1 MSDRDTLDQVIAER
15 DFLAGL
21 VAQHEAHLR
30 TFSADLQHVLMAQLG
45 GQAQGV
51 EYVEA
56 WQRLHALIAPV
67 ATGYA
72 STSAELDQAQAD
84 HAARLN
90 ALVARHDESAATD
103 AIVQT
108 DSQEI
113 YELRVGLV
121 HANAA
126 MFTGHRFVHAR
137 LSQIL
142 SSYREL
148 VLRHMPQFTPDE
160 WAALAEMLNDECNE
174 AHYDYLQR
182 LDEDEQVSDHLPHGP
197 FTTDV
202 DRLATVAADR
212 AAQRTAQQQQKNAD
226 HFGIF
231 APTVDLLDLAARLSA
246 LTDVQ
251 RLATFEKLMPLL
263 YPERCDLVAYDEAHS
278 AVMDAAI
285 TELLN
290 TPR

>member
-1 MSDRDTLDQVIAER
+1 MKSNIQDSTRSLGCAATAGADDELHQVTAER

-21 VAQHEAHLR
+21 VEQHEARLR
-30 TFSADLQHVLMAQLG
+30 TFSADLQDVLMAQLG
-45 GQAQGV
+45 DVELGA
-51 EYVEA
+51 EYVAA

-72 STSAELDQAQAD
+72 STSAELEQAQAD

-108 DSQEI
+108 DTPEI

-148 VLRHMPQFTPDE
+148 VLRHMPQFTEDE

-174 AHYDYLQR
+174 AHSSYLDR
-182 LDEDEQVSDHLPHGP
+182 LDEDEQLCDHLPQGP
-197 FTTDV
+197 WTTDV
-202 DRLATVAADR
+202 DRLADVAASR
-212 AAQRTAQQQQKNAD
+212 ASDRTAQQQQKNAG
-226 HFGIF
+226 HWEIF
-231 APTVDLLDLAARLSA
+231 APTVDLLDLASRLSA

-251 RLATFEKLMPLL
+251 RLAAYEKLMWLL
-263 YPERCDLVAYDEAHS
+263 YPERCDL
-278 AVMDAAI
+278 
-285 TELLN
+285 
-290 TPR
+290 